1 MMNKLHRQIRQIMEL
16 NLSVDK
22 KDELLWWLDE
32 KSRVLPHNEK
42 MLVET
47 IIHRKRLSLR
57 GSL

>member
-1 MMNKLHRQIRQIMEL
+1 MMNKIHRQIRQIMES
-16 NLSVDK
+16 NLSVEK

-32 KSRVLPHNEK
+32 KSRILPHAEK

-57 GSL
+57 ETL